1 MSGAKLYS
9 WVDVDAR
16 LESLR
21 LRGDWPSGLG
31 RASAYYDG
39 LLLYLRDESA
49 KSGVSAWLE
58 RQFLERYQAKPEPAL
73 LLEAPVEKQ
82 RRLSVQFEI
91 LDEEPQQGSKQPATP
106 SWKRLALLPL
116 DLEERKRAHILPN
129 HPQPFPAGTPPIVA
143 FYSFKGGVGRT
154 VHLCALLRDLYERKL
169 RTLVIDADLEAPG
182 ISVLAEKDG
191 WGTPEIALV
200 DLLALAHGE
209 PAKGWPETLAL
220 CAQKLRSQ
228 PLRIGSIDHYFLATY
243 RDQEQALRI
252 DVRPEHLTQTPQ
264 TAWHLGELFAALGR
278 ELKVD
283 AVLID
288 LRAGLSE
295 LASSL
300 LFDSRLH
307 RILVTTTGVQ
317 AREGTQLVLQQLGKL
332 LPPSTRLDL
341 FDPEVVLSMLNQER
355 LDNEDKLE
363 SLRDDLES
371 AYPTEMLTADTQ
383 TWRLQISTLHQT
395 KFYDALLNTEN
406 LSDLFDRLSG
416 GLAVQVH
423 DLVEQEWKDWLL
435 PSRSGSAV
443 ANQPL
448 SMAKQ
453 DRQALL
459 EAAKRLE
466 YAEQVEGKIQFLAT
480 APLRALAQRFE
491 VEPPRA
497 IVLGP
502 KGAGKTFLF
511 MNIVARRL
519 WTTFVEQTLERPSEA
534 KRATLVWP
542 LSWSR
547 LVEAEPNKQ
556 ALSTIQQCAAN
567 CYRLLHMGSVVPP
580 SNFTLSRLQDRV
592 ADELK
597 RGSRHEPDWR
607 TFWFSLLAESIG
619 IVPTEGTEPV
629 RAVVQ
634 CVKHSGAQLVVLM
647 DGLEELFPNVRSNEI
662 EQIALRAL
670 LQGVPERLNQF
681 PDTPVGLLVLV
692 RHDVAAAAIKQNFG
706 QFERSYEPFLLR
718 WSAEEA
724 LRLTLWLT
732 SEDAEVSAVAKSDQ
746 PIDQLNGTKLRE
758 ALYGLW
764 GYKLGPQSSKEARSA
779 EYVLSA
785 LADFQGRVQARDMVR
800 LIRHAAELSLKS
812 KETVPLL
819 VPSAIRKAP
828 DFCGQEK
835 LRELLEEI
843 AGLER
848 PIKQLRENG
857 KPKDRRSPFDPK
869 AFALT
874 AEDVQFLEATG
885 LVKKDGD
892 LYWPTEL
899 LRRGLGFP
907 MRDGR
912 RPRIVNL

>member
-21 LRGDWPSGLG
+21 LRGAWPKELG

-49 KSGVSAWLE
+49 QSVVGAWLE
-58 RQFLERYQAKPEPAL
+58 KQFLERYQAQPEPAL
-73 LLEAPVEKQ
+73 ILEAPVEKQ
-82 RRLSVQFEI
+82 RRLPVLFEI
-91 LDEEPQQGSKQPATP
+91 LDEEPRKSVQPATP

-116 DLEERKRAHILPN
+116 DPKERAHILPN
-129 HPQPFPAGTPPIVA
+129 HPQPFPAGTPPVVA

-154 VHLCALLRDLYERKL
+154 VHLCALLRDLHERKL

-209 PAKGWPETLAL
+209 PVKGWPETLAL

-243 RDQEQALRI
+243 RDQEQALRL

-307 RILVTTTGVQ
+307 RILVTTTGAQ

-332 LPPSTRLDL
+332 LPPSARLDL

-355 LDNEDKLE
+355 LENEDKLE

-371 AYPTEMLTADTQ
+371 AYPTEALDDHTQ
-383 TWRLQISTLHQT
+383 TWRLQISPLHQT
-395 KFYDALLNTEN
+395 KFYDALLNTES
-406 LSDLFDRLSG
+406 LSDLLSRLGG

-435 PSRSGSAV
+435 PPKPPSPAPDVSLE
-443 ANQPL
+443 Q
-448 SMAKQ
+448 AKK
-453 DRQALL
+453 DRQALVD
-459 EAAKRLE
+459 AAKRLE
-466 YAEQVEGKIQFLAT
+466 YAEQIAGQGSFLVT
-480 APLRALAQRFE
+480 KPLRALAQRFA
-491 VEPPRA
+491 VQPPLA

-511 MNIVARRL
+511 MHVVARQK
-519 WTTFVEQTLERPSEA
+519 WTTFVEQTLGQASTA
-534 KRATLVWP
+534 KPACWVWP
-542 LSWSR
+542 LAWSR
-547 LVEAEPNKQ
+547 QVQLGEPALALVR
-556 ALSTIQQCAAN
+556 SCAAQ
-567 CYRLLHMGSVVPP
+567 CLHKLYPDPVARPADW
-580 SNFTLSRLQDRV
+580 TLSRLQERV
-592 ADELK
+592 AKERA
-597 RGSRHEPDWR
+597 RGSTDETSWR
-607 TFWFSLLAESIG
+607 SFWFSLLAESLG
-619 IVPTEGTEPV
+619 IAPAAGIEPIRALVPF
-629 RAVVQ
+629 VQ
-634 CVKHSGAQLVVLM
+634 KQGVQLVVLL
-647 DGLEELFPNVRSNEI
+647 DGLEELFPKVRDSEV
-662 EQIALRAL
+662 EQVALRAL
-670 LQGVPERLNQF
+670 LQGVPERLSEI
-681 PDTPVGLLVLV
+681 PGTPLGLLVVV
-692 RHDVAAAAIKQNFG
+692 RQDVAAAAIKQNFG
-706 QFERSYEPFLLR
+706 QFERSYDQFLLR

-724 LRLTLWLT
+724 LRLALWLA
-732 SEDAEVSAVAKSDQ
+732 SEDAAVSSVPQPGQ
-746 PIDQLNGTKLRE
+746 PIGDLDGPKLRE

-764 GYKLGPQSSKEARSA
+764 GSKLGPPSSNEARSSV
-779 EYVLSA
+779 YVLSA
-785 LADFQGRVQARDMVR
+785 LSDFQGRVQARDMVR
-800 LIRHAAELSLKS
+800 LIQRAAELSLKS
-812 KETVPLL
+812 KETTPLL
-819 VPSAIRKAP
+819 VPSSMRKAP
-828 DFCGQEK
+828 DYCGQAK

-843 AGLER
+843 ASLEQ
-848 PIKQLRENG
+848 PIKRLREDG

-869 AFALT
+869 AFDLS
-874 AEDVQFLEATG
+874 AEDVQLLEATG
-885 LVKKDGD
+885 LVKKDGA
-892 LYWPTEL
+892 LYWLTEL

-907 MRDGR
+907 MLYGR